1 MTSLSKKYNINYNK
15 RYTISKNKKQRGN
28 KSIKVYNNRVKPMS
42 RKRKHYIGGDIKVPQ
57 INNIFPSGQTYQ
69 PNTDCLEKECYKKD
83 DAGEKTTTCLNTQVI
98 MNLFSQSL
106 DASEKETMNRIHVK
120 STEKERN
127 QVKDLTEKYL
137 TNYVSS
143 LFSKSIFSKNN
154 VDLTPGNTTKLKELL
169 QVIDPLYV
177 DYLRRDSN
185 LSDDIKEKILAVK
198 QELNIVDT
206 AVATPAPATSTAP
219 IDNAI
224 TPAPVPAPTNANATA
239 NATAV
244 VEADQAKK
252 DAEAEEAAK
261 KATEDAEAEKL
272 RLEAEEATKKA
283 ADDVEAERLR
293 LEAEETAKKA
303 AEDAEAAK
311 KVAEAERLRVI
322 AEIDQAKKAV
332 INETLKVDKIKTT
345 AVELANNVYK
355 DAIEE
360 AEKIRTAAFEIAN
373 QDLDT
378 NIQKKDR
385 RYASKH
391 DRALKLANDAY
402 TATKKK
408 AEKVKNEAIAEA
420 VKAQSN
426 AKDAI
431 KRKLLAKKNLL
442 ASQTMNKP

>member
-15 RYTISKNKKQRGN
+15 RYTISKNKNQRGN

-42 RKRKHYIGGDIKVPQ
+42 RKRKHYIGGDIKVQQ

-98 MNLFSQSL
+98 MNLFSQTL
-106 DASEKETMNRIHVK
+106 DASEEETMNRIDGK
-120 STEKERN
+120 FTEEERK

-169 QVIDPLYV
+169 QVIKPLYV
-177 DYLRRDSN
+177 DYLIRDSN
-185 LSDDIKEKILAVK
+185 LSDDIKEKVLAT
-198 QELNIVDT
+198 QEELNVVDN
-206 AVATPAPATSTAP
+206 ALATPAPVASTAP
-219 IDNAI
+219 IDNPI
-224 TPAPVPAPTNANATA
+224 TPTSAPTSATTNANANA
-239 NATAV
+239 NAIIDNAI
-244 VEADQAKK
+244 VEPEQRKK
-252 DAEAEEAAK
+252 DAEAEEVAKKATEEAEAAKKVADEVEAERLRLEGEEAAK
-261 KATEDAEAEKL
+261 KATEDAEA
-272 RLEAEEATKKA
+272 T
-283 ADDVEAERLR
+283 
-293 LEAEETAKKA
+293 
-303 AEDAEAAK
+303 K

-332 INETLKVDKIKTT
+332 INETLKANKIRKEATDK
-345 AVELANNVYK
+345 ANVVYE
-355 DAIEE
+355 DAIKE
-360 AEKIRTAAFEIAN
+360 AGQIRTAAVEIAN

-385 RYASKH
+385 RYAFKH
-391 DRALKLANDAY
+391 DNALKIAKA
-402 TATKKK
+402 AETKTNKI
-408 AEKVKNEAIAEA
+408 AEKTKNQAIAEA
-420 VKAQSN
+420 IKAESN
-426 AKDAI
+426 TIDAI

-442 ASQTMNKP
+442 ASQTTNKP